1 MDSNL
6 KLSQQLQNLFRDHK
20 KIKIVNLS
28 ELVGEKSFAFAFLLL
43 MLPAA
48 LPLPTGGFTH
58 FFEVLTMLLALE
70 LVFGRDTI
78 WLPKRWQNASIKSPK
93 PGKGLNR
100 LVNIIRWLE
109 KYSRPRVVKV
119 SESSKMLRIVGLVV
133 IVFALA
139 AFLAPPFSGLD
150 TLPALGIVVLS
161 LGIMLDDWV
170 ISILGAAVGVA
181 GILLVVFLSQAI
193 LTWGGHL
200 VLGK

>member
-1 MDSNL
+1 MGQSQ
-6 KLSQQLQNLFRDHK
+6 KLSQQLQSLFREHK
-20 KIKIVNLS
+20 KIKIDNLS

-78 WLPKRWQNASIKSPK
+78 WLPRRWQNASIKSPK

-100 LVNIIRWLE
+100 LVKIIRWLE
-109 KYSRPRVVKV
+109 KYSRPRAVRV
-119 SESSKMLRIVGLVV
+119 SESSKMLRIVGLLV
-133 IVFALA
+133 IVFAMA

-170 ISILGAAVGVA
+170 VSILGAVVGAV
-181 GILLVVFLSQAI
+181 GILLVIFLSQAI
-193 LTWGGHL
+193 ITWGSQLLLH
-200 VLGK
+200 K